1 MSMLSFPVWAFAF
14 AAAIDIRDPILPDSY
29 LKIFMGFCALVLSA
43 SVPAVESQP
52 VTDATAESPLAASH
66 GLIGELQN
74 FLHRQGID
82 PDALSADAMV
92 RLMVDWYRFTPVHT
106 LGATVE
112 DALVYRYGGWSE
124 GCATAFKLSV
134 LRRIT
139 QHDASGATAERFAG
153 ITLMFEP
160 SAQAELVPFSA
171 VSADAKSIDGFLQ
184 TIEGSPAFRELA
196 AATPMGVLLE
206 SGAVR

>member
-1 MSMLSFPVWAFAF
+1 M
-14 AAAIDIRDPILPDSY
+14 PDSY
-29 LKIFMGFCALVLSA
+29 LKMFMGLCALVLSA
-43 SVPAVESQP
+43 GAPAAESQP
-52 VTDATAESPLAASH
+52 VTDATADNPLAASH

-74 FLHRQGID
+74 FLQRQGVH
-82 PDALSADAMV
+82 PDTLSADEMV
-92 RLMVDWYRFTPVHT
+92 RLMVDWYRFTPVHS

-134 LRRIT
+134 LRRVT
-139 QHDASGATAERFAG
+139 QRDASGAPAERFAG

-171 VSADAKSIDGFLQ
+171 VASDAKSIDGFLQ